1 MMRFLLMP
9 LLACH
14 QPSYPLGHRAR
25 YLPWDQSC
33 YQLGH
38 QPAYQTTARAAVRA
52 DCRIDGRIDR
62 RAGHAAAQTAQQ
74 FMTCLRVFFAEQF
87 RGRR

>member
-14 QPSYPLGHRAR
+14 QPIYPLGHRAR
-25 YLPWDQSC
+25 CLPCDQSG

-38 QPAYQTTARAAVRA
+38 QPACQATVRAAVRA
-52 DCRIDGRIDR
+52 DCRIDGRVGR
-62 RAGHAAAQTAQQ
+62 AAAQTAQQ
-74 FMTCLRVFFAEQF
+74 LIKPPGVFFAEQF

>member
-1 MMRFLLMP
+1 MIRSLLMP

-14 QPSYPLGHRAR
+14 QPSYSLGRRAR
-25 YLPWDQSC
+25 YLPCDQSGDQSG

-38 QPAYQTTARAAVRA
+38 QPACQATVRA
-52 DCRIDGRIDR
+52 DCRIDGRVV
-62 RAGHAAAQTAQQ
+62 HAATQTAQQ
-74 FMTCLRVFFAEQF
+74 FMTSLRVFFAEQF